1 MNIESNRLNT
11 FTNWPASAPV
21 DPIRIARAGFFYT
34 GNGCEVECFS
44 CRGKIS
50 EWNYGDQV
58 MWRHRLLAP
67 NCSFVLTPQLSG
79 NIPSVL
85 GQGCVPVN
93 EAPRASSEGV
103 EEQSYLPDEYGV
115 TAEDQMYR
123 SDALRLLSYVNNW
136 NDTSVSREALVNAG
150 FYHAGGGRLRCAWC
164 GGELAPFRNLGSLGS
179 PLEIHRRYFPNC
191 EFAIQVERRDNE
203 SSNSLSSSYES
214 YTPPPPNEAAPQT
227 ESSRSGA
234 VHNEQVVA
242 AGSTWR
248 ELGVVSGGARH
259 PTKASLP
266 ARLATF
272 DRWPYDRPQAPQSLA
287 EAGFFYTGVEDQ
299 VRCFYCDGGLGK
311 WEAGDIPWREHA
323 RWFPQCGYVLLLKGQ
338 QFVDSAQRV
347 EAPVGQRTLTADR
360 TSRSRN
366 SANNYPVTESQI
378 EAVMEGEA
386 AAAALGAG
394 LDVARVRRAV
404 VRRLR
409 STGTPFPTSDAL
421 IDAILDEQLDE
432 EPWGVSPRSHRF
444 ARDILTETLRIFGS
458 TTGVFV
464 MPDENSDNR
473 ISSSD
478 SQSSSPMPPE
488 AQTGRSVQVY
498 NAAVKTDKRPE
509 KSKTPVPVEKK
520 ELSLEEENRQLKEA
534 RLCKVCM
541 DNEVSMVFL
550 PCGHL
555 VSCAECSAA
564 LAACPL
570 CRAGVKALVRAY
582 FA

>member
-58 MWRHRLLAP
+58 MWRHRLLSP

-79 NIPSVL
+79 NIPSVPN
-85 GQGCVPVN
+85 QGCVPVN
-93 EAPRASSEGV
+93 DAPNVASESV
-103 EEQSYLPDEYGV
+103 DEQSYVPEEYGV

-136 NDTSVSREALVNAG
+136 NDSSISREALVNAG

-203 SSNSLSSSYES
+203 RTSPLSPSYES
-214 YTPPPPNEAAPQT
+214 SYSPPPTSEAAPQT
-227 ESSRSGA
+227 NGGQ
-234 VHNEQVVA
+234 NEQVVA
-242 AGSTWR
+242 AGSAWR

-311 WEAGDIPWREHA
+311 WEAGDVPWREHA

-338 QFVDSAQRV
+338 HFVDEAQRP
-347 EAPVGQRTLTADR
+347 ETQLGQKMLTSD
-360 TSRSRN
+360 RN
-366 SANNYPVTESQI
+366 SRVRNSSNCYPVTEAQI
-378 EAVMEGEA
+378 EAAMESEA
-386 AAAALGAG
+386 AVAALGAG
-394 LDVARVRRAV
+394 LDVARVRRAIL
-404 VRRLR
+404 RRLR
-409 STGTPFPTSDAL
+409 STGVPYPTSDGL

-432 EPWGVSPRSHRF
+432 EPWSMSPRSHRY
-444 ARDILTETLRIFGS
+444 ARDILTETLRIFEN
-458 TTGVFV
+458 TAGVF
-464 MPDENSDNR
+464 MLPSENADNR

-488 AQTGRSVQVY
+488 ATGQSVQVY
-498 NAAVKTDKRPE
+498 NALVKSDKRPE

-520 ELSLEEENRQLKEA
+520 ELTLEEENRQLKEA

-541 DNEVSMVFL
+541 DSEVSMVFL

-555 VSCAECSAA
+555 VSCAACSAA

-570 CRAGVKALVRAY
+570 CRAAVKALVRAY

>member
-58 MWRHRLLAP
+58 MWRHRLLSP

-79 NIPSVL
+79 NIPSVPN
-85 GQGCVPVN
+85 QGCVSVN
-93 EAPRASSEGV
+93 DAPHVASESGD
-103 EEQSYLPDEYGV
+103 EQSYVPEEYGV
-115 TAEDQMYR
+115 TTEDQMYR

-136 NDTSVSREALVNAG
+136 NDSSISREALVNAG

-191 EFAIQVERRDNE
+191 EFIIQLERQDNE
-203 SSNSLSSSYES
+203 STISLSPSHSSSYS
-214 YTPPPPNEAAPQT
+214 PPPTSEAAPQT
-227 ESSRSGA
+227 NGQ
-234 VHNEQVVA
+234 NEQVVA
-242 AGSTWR
+242 AGSAWR

-266 ARLATF
+266 TRLATF

-311 WEAGDIPWREHA
+311 WEAGDVPWREHA

-338 QFVDSAQRV
+338 QFVDSAQRP
-347 EAPVGQRTLTADR
+347 APLLGHKMLT
-360 TSRSRN
+360 SERN
-366 SANNYPVTESQI
+366 SRVRNSSNSYPVTEAQI
-378 EAVMEGEA
+378 EAAMESEA
-386 AAAALGAG
+386 AVAALGAG
-394 LDVARVRRAV
+394 LDVARVRRAIL
-404 VRRLR
+404 RRLR
-409 STGTPFPTSDAL
+409 STGLPYPTSDGL

-432 EPWGVSPRSHRF
+432 EPWSMSPRSHRY
-444 ARDILTETLRIFGS
+444 ARDILTETLRIFEN
-458 TTGVFV
+458 TAGVF
-464 MPDENSDNR
+464 MLPSENTDNR

-488 AQTGRSVQVY
+488 ATGQSVQVC
-498 NAAVKTDKRPE
+498 NALVKSDKRPE

-520 ELSLEEENRQLKEA
+520 ELTLEEENRQLKEA

-541 DNEVSMVFL
+541 DSEVSMVFL

-570 CRAGVKALVRAY
+570 CRAAVKALVRAY